1 MESAT
6 SFYIEIQNPR
16 LRLNIIMAEESLSP
30 WGGIFANSGRARAY
44 THVLARAYSTRAS
57 MCILYTC
64 LSSSPHRLNTLG
76 RLHSHRGKND
86 KLRFLSFL
94 TRLSEAL
101 GRLHR

>member
-44 THVLARAYSTRAS
+44 THVLAHAS
-57 MCILYTC
+57 Q
-64 LSSSPHRLNTLG
+64 P
-76 RLHSHRGKND
+76 
-86 KLRFLSFL
+86 
-94 TRLSEAL
+94 
-101 GRLHR
+101 